1 MSCRLGAQ
9 KETTLSLT
17 GEKMIIRLIIDC
29 KVISCATFPLWE
41 NISRAALAS
50 TDTTAPSPH
59 QQPQQNIHPQ
69 PEHQQVEESLV
80 TGYAPVGQKRV
91 EVQNLTIA
99 KGLRLKRLNT
109 AAVNSGGN
117 SKTPA
122 EQQQNLSARSVFII
136 FHINILRLSPWCRNR
151 QIVARQ
157 PTPRE
162 KKSSGA
168 SA

>member
-1 MSCRLGAQ
+1 MLMKRGRRRRGFWRGIKTPAQGWHENWKQCKQCRAGSGAQ

-91 EVQNLTIA
+91 EVQKFDDREGVKIETVEH
-99 KGLRLKRLNT
+99 GRRQQRRQQRVKRR
-109 AAVNSGGN
+109 
-117 SKTPA
+117 A
-122 EQQQNLSARSVFII
+122 EQQQNLSARSV
-136 FHINILRLSPWCRNR
+136 L
-151 QIVARQ
+151 
-157 PTPRE
+157 
-162 KKSSGA
+162 
-168 SA
+168 